1 MTAPA
6 VSALLDLTGRTAIVT
21 GASGGIGAV
30 VARRLAEAGAA
41 VALGWRTGEPA
52 AERTAAGIRAAGG
65 RAVALAL
72 DHADPA
78 SVEAFFAAAEAGVGR
93 PSLLA
98 SVAAAQPVADLAGM
112 AVEDWRAV
120 VHGNLDGTFL
130 VLQALARRIGPE
142 GGAAVGVSSIE
153 AHQPAPGHGHYA
165 VSKAGTEML
174 VRAAALEFGA
184 AGLRV
189 NAVAPG
195 LIRRPGIDEAWPE
208 GVVRWTAAA
217 PLGRLGEPEDVA
229 DAVLFLLSPAARWVT
244 GATLVVD
251 GGVLARPTW

>member
-1 MTAPA
+1 MTPPVAG
-6 VSALLDLTGRTAIVT
+6 LLDLSGRTAIVT
-21 GASGGIGAV
+21 GASGGIGSV
-30 VARRLAEAGAA
+30 VARRLAEAGAS
-41 VALGWRTGEPA
+41 VALGWRTGEAA
-52 AERTAAGIRAAGG
+52 AERVAAEIRSAGG
-65 RAVALAL
+65 RAVALPL

-78 SVEAFFAAAEAGVGR
+78 SVERFFAAAEAELGR
-93 PSLLA
+93 PDLLA
-98 SVAAAQPVADLAGM
+98 AVAAAQPVAGLPGM

-130 VLQALARRIGPE
+130 VLQAFARRVGSR
-142 GGAAVGVSSIE
+142 GGAAVVVSSIE
-153 AHQPAPGHGHYA
+153 GHQPAQGHAHYA

-174 VRAAALEFGA
+174 VRAAALEYGP

-195 LIRRPGIDEAWPE
+195 LIRRDGIEAAWPE
-208 GVVRWTAAA
+208 GVARWTAAA

-251 GGVLARPTW
+251 GGVLTRPTW